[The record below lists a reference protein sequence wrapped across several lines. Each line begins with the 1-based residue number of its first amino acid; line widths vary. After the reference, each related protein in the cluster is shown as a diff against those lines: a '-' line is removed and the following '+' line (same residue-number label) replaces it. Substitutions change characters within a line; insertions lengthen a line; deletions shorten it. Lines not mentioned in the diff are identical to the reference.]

1 MNNKRK
7 AYQILIFFLV
17 LLIMLLGI
25 ISINNNS
32 SNNGSNNNHV
42 NNAPT
47 ETIIDTQKLN
57 IFYFDVGQADSFLI
71 TNNGESLLIDGGN
84 EADSQ
89 NLINYMENLNI
100 TGLDYVV
107 ATHADRDHIGGLD
120 KIIREFRNRSS
131 IYAEY

>member
-32 SNNGSNNNHV
+32 SNDHV
-42 NNAPT
+42 NNTPIAP
-47 ETIIDTQKLN
+47 IIDTQKLN
-57 IFYFDVGQADSFLI
+57 IFYFNVGQADSFLI

-84 EADSQ
+84 EADSR

-107 ATHADRDHIGGLD
+107 ATHADGDHIGGLD
-120 KIIREFRNRSS
+120 KIIQEFRNRSS

>member
-32 SNNGSNNNHV
+32 SNDNHV
-42 NNAPT
+42 NNTPT
-47 ETIIDTQKLN
+47 EPIIDTQKLN
-57 IFYFDVGQADSFLI
+57 IFYFNVGQADSFLI
-71 TNNGESLLIDGGN
+71 TNNGEFLLIDGGN
-84 EADSQ
+84 EADSR
-89 NLINYMENLNI
+89 NLINYMKNLNI

-107 ATHADRDHIGGLD
+107 ATHADGDHIGGLD
-120 KIIREFRNRSS
+120 KIIQEFRNRSS